1 MLNISMTNIWLVC
14 VSSHFLKSSFL
25 SRGEN
30 TGSQTQEVLEQVN
43 VLKAQISELEAQEKE
58 LDNQKAWLEDNI
70 KHLNHDPITRT
81 YPWHLALNKRC
92 FALTYF
98 EVLRFHVKA
107 C

>member
-1 MLNISMTNIWLVC
+1 MSFFFVVNVFELLNVYMENIWLLC
-14 VSSHFLKSSFL
+14 VYSHLKKKKSKIFL

-43 VLKAQISELEAQEKE
+43 ALKAQISELEAQEKE

-81 YPWHLALNKRC
+81 YPSMAPGIK
-92 FALTYF
+92 
-98 EVLRFHVKA
+98 
-107 C
+107 